1 MTALAVHSTPD
12 TRRPVDDGLR
22 RSVLAPV
29 LLLAYRA
36 LSGHRRR
43 KVAGAV
49 AGLLQR
55 LEGGAVR
62 SASMRKVMSDW
73 GVEIG
78 AYSYGACF
86 EPGAWPPGVV
96 VGRYTSVAQGV
107 RVFNQ
112 NHPLGWLST
121 HPFFYDPRLGVCRDN
136 PLHRHTLHIGH
147 DVWLGQNAIITP
159 GCRRIGNGAVVGAG
173 AVVTKD
179 VEPFAIV
186 AGNPARVLRK
196 RFD

>member
-1 MTALAVHSTPD
+1 
-12 TRRPVDDGLR
+12 
-22 RSVLAPV
+22 
-29 LLLAYRA
+29 
-36 LSGHRRR
+36 
-43 KVAGAV
+43 
-49 AGLLQR
+49 
-55 LEGGAVR
+55 
-62 SASMRKVMSDW
+62 
-73 GVEIG
+73 
-78 AYSYGACF
+78 SYGACF

-136 PLHRHTLHIGH
+136 PLQRHTLHIGH

-196 RFD
+196 RFDDDTCASINAAGWWEKSINDVRPELEAMRAELDPVTHPLLTERGAP